1 MVKNKRRFI
10 RVGLQTSTT
19 CSLLDPSGVGNRAI
33 DVTLVD
39 LSAGGAALVATEP
52 AVVGRPVR
60 LAVHSA
66 NPEIDITVIGTVVRA
81 DARAADGQYRF
92 AVRFVALPD
101 PERVALT
108 RFVLKAARTNGQ
120 GADLIVPGAAA

>member
-1 MVKNKRRFI
+1 MKNRRKFI

-19 CSLLDPSGVGNRAI
+19 CSLLDPSGVGNRTI

-52 AVVGRPVR
+52 IVVGQPVR
-60 LAVHSA
+60 LLVHA
-66 NPEIDITVIGTVVRA
+66 TNPEIDIAVIGTVVRA

-92 AVRFVALPD
+92 AVRFVALGD
-101 PERVALT
+101 AERVELT
-108 RFVLKAARTNGQ
+108 RFVLRAARTNGQ